1 MYALI
6 TAHLAIVIM
15 NYRYAFYKYQLI
27 NFLLFL
33 KYIHEFETN
42 ITFIFREMALP
53 WCRVLI
59 VIIVAVSDIAV
70 YFYGIYVS
78 NSSQVPI
85 GYAAHISGAIA
96 GLLVGIVCLKN
107 LRWEQHE
114 KYIWALSACIFGLLI
129 GSTIIYSVAF
139 PSHFTG
145 IRHIRNITCVS
156 NDII

>member
-1 MYALI
+1 
-6 TAHLAIVIM
+6 
-15 NYRYAFYKYQLI
+15 
-27 NFLLFL
+27 
-33 KYIHEFETN
+33 
-42 ITFIFREMALP
+42 MALP

-107 LRWEQHE
+107 LRWEHQE
-114 KYIWALSACIFGLLI
+114 NIFGARQLVFLD
-129 GSTIIYSVAF
+129 F
-139 PSHFTG
+139 
-145 IRHIRNITCVS
+145 
-156 NDII
+156 